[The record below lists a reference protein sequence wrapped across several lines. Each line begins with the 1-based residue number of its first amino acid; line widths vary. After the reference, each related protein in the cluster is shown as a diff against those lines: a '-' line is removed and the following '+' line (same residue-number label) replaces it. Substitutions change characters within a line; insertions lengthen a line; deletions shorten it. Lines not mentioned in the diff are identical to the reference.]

1 MYSVAIDGPAGSG
14 KSTIARILADNLDI
28 SYVDTGAM
36 YRAVALKVK
45 EENLDTEDKIK
56 KVVEKINIDFI
67 NSKIYMDNIDVS
79 DKIRTEE
86 ISKMSSEISKY
97 PFVREKL
104 VEIQQNIAKNK
115 PVVMEGRDI
124 GTVVL
129 PEAEYKFYLTASI
142 ESRALR
148 RFKQNEEKGIIS
160 NYDEIKE
167 DIILRDENDKKRL
180 ISPLM
185 KADDA
190 ILIDNSNLTLEENVE
205 EMLRIIR
212 G

>member
-14 KSTIARILADNLDI
+14 KSTIARILADKLDI

-104 VEIQQNIAKNK
+104 VKIQQNIAKNK

>member
-14 KSTIARILADNLDI
+14 KSTIARILADKLDI